1 MNNLSKILTTFA
13 VAALVVVCGVLI
25 TQQNILESNFS
36 TKIKISETNRVYS
49 SKENIVL
56 TGTSNPESEIIVSW
70 NGQFGL
76 IESDKSG
83 KWIVNLGTMPE
94 GKYSLQMI
102 SDDSEKSQSIATA
115 QIIVDNSAKIS
126 DKTVSFIDDTF
137 KFFAAAISLSLEGT
151 PDKLIT
157 ISQSTPPILQGDW
170 KLLK

>member
-1 MNNLSKILTTFA
+1 MNKFSTILITLA
-13 VAALVVVCGVLI
+13 VAVLVVVCGVLAM
-25 TQQNILESNFS
+25 QNNILESNYS
-36 TKIKISETNRVYS
+36 TKIKISEIKKVYN
-49 SKENIVL
+49 SKENIIL
-56 TGTSNPESEIIVSW
+56 TGSSNPESEIVVSW

-83 KWIVNLGTMPE
+83 KWVVNLGTMPE

-102 SDDSEKSQSIATA
+102 SDDSEDTQSIAAT

-137 KFFAAAISLSLEGT
+137 KFFTAAISLNLESA

-157 ISQSTPPILQGDW
+157 ISQATPPVLQGDW